1 MIILNTSLRNIMKT
15 DSIST
20 SRWLISTS
28 LFIFDLIE
36 PCRLKIVED
45 TISSDGILSKCF
57 PALVKAKFRLVCSD
71 MPAERRGH
79 LSFNTFSPPYP
90 QYCFRKE
97 SVRCLRR
104 ELISVFGYSH
114 NTYNIIILC
123 CTKSNLWKLRFYDLI
138 ETQYKGNFH
147 KLEFNWL
154 IVIGY
159 ILSGLTIGQYLFN
172 SKYAYKLALS
182 TNCLR

>member
-1 MIILNTSLRNIMKT
+1 MMITLNTSLRNIMNT

-57 PALVKAKFRLVCSD
+57 PAFAKAKFRLVCSD
-71 MPAERRGH
+71 MPAERRGQ

-97 SVRCLRR
+97 PTRGLRR
-104 ELISVFGYSH
+104 DVISVSDYSH
-114 NTYNIIILC
+114 NTYNIIILFA
-123 CTKSNLWKLRFYDLI
+123 TKSNLYDRAI
-138 ETQYKGNFH
+138 F
-147 KLEFNWL
+147 
-154 IVIGY
+154 V
-159 ILSGLTIGQYLFN
+159 
-172 SKYAYKLALS
+172 
-182 TNCLR
+182 

>member
-1 MIILNTSLRNIMKT
+1 MIIKLNTSLRNIMNT

-36 PCRLKIVED
+36 PWRLKIVAD

-57 PALVKAKFRLVCSD
+57 PTLAKAKFRLVCSD

-123 CTKSNLWKLRFYDLI
+123 STKLNL
-138 ETQYKGNFH
+138 
-147 KLEFNWL
+147 
-154 IVIGY
+154 
-159 ILSGLTIGQYLFN
+159 
-172 SKYAYKLALS
+172 
-182 TNCLR
+182 